1 MLCLVCSASFGFASM
16 FEGFSK
22 CLHWPLD
29 VSQVIGFDPSMV
41 GLRPCGL
48 SCPVFPA
55 ASAMGKRA
63 CNKVPEVDVEDI
75 PESKKVDRKQGP
87 VMLGY
92 LKYHGKPEVEP
103 EDCHMY
109 QKALEAFL
117 MYECISCVD
126 MFFVFVVNISFQTNQ
141 YVETKHHIINNLCL
155 PCRCTRSCPMTA
167 SRATSHNFSTTR
179 RM

>member
-1 MLCLVCSASFGFASM
+1 MVCSASFGFASM

-29 VSQVIGFDPSMV
+29 VSQVIGFDVSMF
-41 GLRPCGL
+41 GFKLFGL

-55 ASAMGKRA
+55 ASAMGKRGKA
-63 CNKVPEVDVEDI
+63 AEVEVGDMPD
-75 PESKKVDRKQGP
+75 SKKVDRKQGP

-126 MFFVFVVNISFQTNQ
+126 MFFVFVINISFQTNQ
-141 YVETKHHIINNLCL
+141 YV
-155 PCRCTRSCPMTA
+155 
-167 SRATSHNFSTTR
+167 
-179 RM
+179 